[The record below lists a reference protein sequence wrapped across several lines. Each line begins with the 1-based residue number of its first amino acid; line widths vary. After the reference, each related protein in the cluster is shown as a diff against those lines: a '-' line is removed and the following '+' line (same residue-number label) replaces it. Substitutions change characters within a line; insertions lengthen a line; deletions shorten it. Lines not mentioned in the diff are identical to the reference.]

1 MDNHQYPVDNIWI
14 TANILWIRVVSGL
27 EKGLRRI
34 RKNGE
39 CYLALSNV
47 DKHYLTLSNIDKRYL
62 TLSNIDKRYLTL
74 TSVN

>member
-1 MDNHQYPVDNIWI
+1 M
-14 TANILWIRVVSGL
+14 SGL
-27 EKGLRRI
+27 EKGFRRI

-62 TLSNIDKRYLTL
+62 TLSNIDKR
-74 TSVN
+74 